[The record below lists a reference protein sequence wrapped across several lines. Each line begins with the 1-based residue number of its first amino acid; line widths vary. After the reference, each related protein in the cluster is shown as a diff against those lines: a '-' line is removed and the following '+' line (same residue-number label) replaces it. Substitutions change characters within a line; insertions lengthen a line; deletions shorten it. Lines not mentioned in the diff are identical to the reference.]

1 MNWEVPPLPPIFWNW
16 KWTKFYFKRNFYN
29 PFYLKDPTTTS
40 NQEKHPLSGD
50 PPPQQTGWQ
59 STCTP
64 RRWRRTTS
72 PGTTCWPGS
81 TSRSTPASQRSR
93 RCAAAPRIAS
103 SWTCS
108 FPVSFCICECGPQKG
123 VRDDCFG
130 SVHSMSCGWQSWHD
144 IGCTEDQVFNV
155 SQQHNFVDLI
165 CWSNK
170 S

>member
-1 MNWEVPPLPPIFWNW
+1 MRYFICRVVKVPAISWNLNWTEFQFYRKFINRRWTMNWEVPPLPPIFWNW

-29 PFYLKDPTTTS
+29 PVYLKDPTTTS

-81 TSRSTPASQRSR
+81 TSRSTPVSPRSR

-108 FPVSFCICECGPQKG
+108 FPVSDPTIYLTAFIICMYIVKCNHVP
-123 VRDDCFG
+123 V
-130 SVHSMSCGWQSWHD
+130 
-144 IGCTEDQVFNV
+144 
-155 SQQHNFVDLI
+155 
-165 CWSNK
+165 
-170 S
+170 